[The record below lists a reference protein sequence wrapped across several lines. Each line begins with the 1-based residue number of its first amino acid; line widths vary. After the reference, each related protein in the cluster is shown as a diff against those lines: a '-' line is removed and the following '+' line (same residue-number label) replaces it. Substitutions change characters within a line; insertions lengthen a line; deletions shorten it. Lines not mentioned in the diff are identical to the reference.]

1 MEELVAKYLAD
12 ELNAKERADFEN
24 QLVDDEQLK
33 LELEAQSLIYDLT
46 SENGSVMFNTEAA
59 WNKVNR
65 RTTKTRV
72 VPMERPRY
80 SFLKIAAAL
89 LVIAVAG
96 FLVMNN
102 KVEIDSSEESSSL
115 EFTSSANSFKEYNLP
130 DGSVVKLNAKS
141 SLKISSDFGDS
152 NRTVTL
158 VGEANFDVV
167 KNENLPFIILA
178 GNSKVKVLGTS
189 FNLTSY
195 SDSDIELN
203 VTEGNVEFSSV
214 KNNGIIE
221 QVAKGEM
228 AKMDKEG
235 QSITKDLIKN
245 VNFSGWW
252 TRKFEFENTTL
263 AEVIKNLED
272 AYWVEIEYNKEIG
285 NCPITGTYENKSI
298 KEIVDLID
306 ITFPNIEV
314 KSFKENR
321 IILDG
326 KKCTN

>member
-12 ELNAKERADFEN
+12 ELNTKERADFEN
-24 QLVDDEQLK
+24 QLVDDEQLN

-46 SENGSVMFNTEAA
+46 SERNTLVFNTEAA
-59 WNKVNR
+59 WTIVNR
-65 RTTKTRV
+65 RTTATRV
-72 VPMERPRY
+72 VRLERPRY
-80 SFLKIAAAL
+80 SLLKIAAAL

-96 FLVMNN
+96 FLVINN
-102 KVEIDSSEESSSL
+102 KVQIIPTDTDSI
-115 EFTSSANSFKEYNLP
+115 EFTSSANSFKEYSLP
-130 DGSVVKLNAKS
+130 DGSIVKLNANS
-141 SLKISSDFGDS
+141 SLKIASDFGDS

-167 KNENLPFIILA
+167 RNENLPFIILA
-178 GNSKVKVLGTS
+178 GNSRVKVLGTS

-195 SDSDIELN
+195 LDNDIELN

-214 KNNGIIE
+214 KNEGVKE
-221 QVAKGEM
+221 QVSKGEM

-235 QSITKDLIKN
+235 QFIRKDLIKN
-245 VNFSGWW
+245 INYSGWW
-252 TRKFEFENTTL
+252 TRKFEFENTIL
-263 AEVIKNLED
+263 SEVIENLED
-272 AYWVEIEYNKEIG
+272 AYWVEIEYTKEIG
-285 NCPITGTYENKSI
+285 NCPVTGTYENKSI
-298 KEIVDLID
+298 KEIIDLID

>member
-1 MEELVAKYLAD
+1 
-12 ELNAKERADFEN
+12 KERADFEN
-24 QLVDDEQLK
+24 QLVDDEQLN

-46 SENGSVMFNTEAA
+46 SERNTLVFNTEAA
-59 WNKVNR
+59 WTIVNR
-65 RTTKTRV
+65 RTTATRV
-72 VPMERPRY
+72 VRLERPRY
-80 SFLKIAAAL
+80 SLLKIAAAL

-96 FLVMNN
+96 FLVINN
-102 KVEIDSSEESSSL
+102 KVQIIPTDTDSI
-115 EFTSSANSFKEYNLP
+115 EFTSSANSFKEYSLP
-130 DGSVVKLNAKS
+130 DGSIVKLNANS
-141 SLKISSDFGDS
+141 SLKIASDFGDS

-167 KNENLPFIILA
+167 RNENLPFIILA
-178 GNSKVKVLGTS
+178 GNSRVKVLGTS

-195 SDSDIELN
+195 LDNDIELN

-214 KNNGIIE
+214 KNEGVKE
-221 QVAKGEM
+221 QVSKGEM

-235 QSITKDLIKN
+235 QFIRKDLIKN
-245 VNFSGWW
+245 INYSGWW
-252 TRKFEFENTTL
+252 TRKFEFENTIL
-263 AEVIKNLED
+263 SEVIENLED
-272 AYWVEIEYNKEIG
+272 AYWVEIEYTKEIG
-285 NCPITGTYENKSI
+285 NCPVTGTYENKSI
-298 KEIVDLID
+298 KEIIDLID

>member
-24 QLVDDEQLK
+24 QLVDDEQLN

-46 SENGSVMFNTEAA
+46 SDKDTVVFNTEVA
-59 WNKVNR
+59 WTKVNR
-65 RTTKTRV
+65 RTTPARV
-72 VPMERPRY
+72 VRLERPRY
-80 SFLKIAAAL
+80 SLLKIAAAL

-96 FLVMNN
+96 FLVINN
-102 KVEIDSSEESSSL
+102 KTGVAPIDTNSI
-115 EFTSSANSFKEYNLP
+115 EFTSSANNYKEYNLP
-130 DGSVVKLNAKS
+130 DGSIVKLNANS
-141 SLKISSDFGDS
+141 SLKIASDFGDS

-167 KNENLPFIILA
+167 RNEKLPFIILA
-178 GNSKVKVLGTS
+178 GNSRVKVLGTS

-195 SDSDIELN
+195 LNNDIELN

-214 KNNGIIE
+214 KNEDVKE
-221 QVAKGEM
+221 QVTKGEM
-228 AKMDKEG
+228 ARMDKEG
-235 QSITKDLIKN
+235 QTIKKDMIRN

-252 TRKFEFENTTL
+252 TRKFEFEKTNL
-263 AEVIKNLED
+263 SEVIKNLED
-272 AYWVEIEYNKEIG
+272 AYWIEIEFNKEIG
-285 NCPITGTYENKSI
+285 NCPVTATYENKSL
-298 KEIVDLID
+298 KEIIDLID

>member
-12 ELNAKERADFEN
+12 ELNTKERADFEN
-24 QLVDDEQLK
+24 QLVDDEQLN

-46 SENGSVMFNTEAA
+46 SERNTIVFNTEAA
-59 WNKVNR
+59 WTIVNR
-65 RTTKTRV
+65 RTTATRV
-72 VPMERPRY
+72 VRLERPRY
-80 SFLKIAAAL
+80 SLLKIAAAL

-96 FLVMNN
+96 FLVINN
-102 KVEIDSSEESSSL
+102 KVQIIPTDTDSI
-115 EFTSSANSFKEYNLP
+115 EFTSSANSFKEYSLP
-130 DGSVVKLNAKS
+130 DGSIVKLNANS
-141 SLKISSDFGDS
+141 SLKIASDFGDS

-167 KNENLPFIILA
+167 RNENLPFIILA
-178 GNSKVKVLGTS
+178 GNSRVKVLGTS

-195 SDSDIELN
+195 LDNDIELN

-214 KNNGIIE
+214 KNEGVKE
-221 QVAKGEM
+221 QVSKGEM

-235 QSITKDLIKN
+235 QFIRKDLIKN
-245 VNFSGWW
+245 INYSGWW
-252 TRKFEFENTTL
+252 TRKFEFENTIL
-263 AEVIKNLED
+263 SEVIENLED
-272 AYWVEIEYNKEIG
+272 AYWVEIEYTKEIG
-285 NCPITGTYENKSI
+285 NCPVTGTYENKSI
-298 KEIVDLID
+298 KEIIDLID

>member
-24 QLVDDEQLK
+24 QLVDDEQLN

-46 SENGSVMFNTEAA
+46 SEKGTVMFNTEAA
-59 WNKVNR
+59 WSKVNR
-65 RTTKTRV
+65 RTTPTRV
-72 VPMERPRY
+72 VRFERPKY
-80 SFLKIAAAL
+80 SLLKIAAAL

-96 FLVMNN
+96 FLVVNN
-102 KVEIDSSEESSSL
+102 KTEISSSQVSSSL
-115 EFTSSANSFKEYNLP
+115 EFTSSANSFKEYSLP
-130 DGSVVKLNAKS
+130 DGSIVKLNANS
-141 SLKISSDFGDS
+141 SLKIDSDFGDS
-152 NRTVTL
+152 NRIVTL

-167 KNENLPFIILA
+167 RNENLPFIILA
-178 GNSKVKVLGTS
+178 GNSRVKVLGTS

-195 SDSDIELN
+195 LDNDIELN
-203 VTEGNVEFSSV
+203 VTEGNVEFSSIKNEGV
-214 KNNGIIE
+214 KE
-221 QVAKGEM
+221 QVTKGEM
-228 AKMDKEG
+228 ARMDKEG
-235 QSITKDLIKN
+235 KSIKKDVIKN

-263 AEVIKNLED
+263 SEVIRNLED
-272 AYWVEIEYNKEIG
+272 AYWVEIEFNIEIG